1 MATTTYGTEYVQSSD
16 LVSNYPGTSL
26 NVANR
31 IDDVSLKGNGLNNQT
46 GTTYTLALT
55 DGGKNVTLNNA
66 SAVTLTVPT
75 FASIAFPTGT
85 MVGLVNKGAGTVTVG
100 GAGVTIN
107 GNDLTLNQNQTGTIL
122 KLDTNTWSFTK
133 TGLSGKILQVVRATD
148 TTDRSTTST
157 SFVDLTGMSVTITPQ
172 VSTSAIMVVMTF
184 YASTN
189 ASNRSLIVRIADS
202 SNTAISG
209 AQFGNFADTG
219 GSLTVP
225 GVLIAYAT
233 PGTVNATTY
242 KGQFRTGG
250 SNPGTVTVEN
260 ASMTGQIYAIELAA

>member
-1 MATTTYGTEYVQSSD
+1 MTVRLYGATSGYVDLDAPAIAGTANVT
-16 LVSNYPGTSL
+16 LPGS
-26 NVANR
+26 
-31 IDDVSLKGNGLNNQT
+31 G
-46 GTTYTLALT
+46 TLAL
-55 DGGKNVTLNNA
+55 
-66 SAVTLTVPT
+66 S
-75 FASIAFPTGT
+75 S
-85 MVGLVNKGAGTVTVG
+85 
-100 GAGVTIN
+100 
-107 GNDLTLNQNQTGTIL
+107 QL
-122 KLDTNTWSFTK
+122 KV
-133 TGLSGKILQVVRATD
+133 LQIVRTTD

-233 PGTVNATTY
+233 PGTVNSTTY

-250 SNPGTVTVEN
+250 SNPGTVTIEN